1 MFCHGREV
9 LKVMCTM
16 DDRIVHG
23 LNTTVPTVSFSG
35 KVNATQT
42 CKQLYE
48 SVFNQDR
55 NRYCKFTDKRRFKAL
70 HKCMEVFSGAK
81 PDIFGPKKEDDAG
94 VMFMSEKEVLK
105 VMCTM
110 DDRIVHG
117 LNTTVPT
124 VSFSEFSP
132 QCIFCPPCATPM
144 MEAHLSRD
152 QAIKGCIAKTSAVV
166 EQLREERAKDG
177 EDLAVLKQLRKEQT
191 KVFNQDRNS
200 HCKFTDKR
208 RFKALHKCMEVF
220 SGAKPDIFGPKK
232 EDDAGVMFMSEKE
245 VLKVMCTMDDRIVH
259 GLNTTVPT
267 VSFSGKM
274 MEAHL
279 SRDQAIKG
287 CIAKTSAVVEQL
299 REERAKDGEDLAV
312 LKQLR
317 KEQTKSP
324 DNLESF
330 MRMELISLSP
340 PRWRSRSFT
349 LLRVVSLQDSK
360 LPLSLRSN
368 LLDLFSQIEREFEN
382 LYIENLELR
391 REIETLNDRLAPD
404 GQTFE
409 GADLAKG
416 ALKTKASHSTSQLSQ
431 KLKTTYKASTSKIVS
446 SFKATTSRAVC
457 QLVREYVGHRDGIW
471 DLSVTRTQPVVLGT
485 ASADHTAMLWSIET
499 GKCLLKYL
507 GHQGSVNSIKFH
519 PTEQMALTASGD
531 QTAHI
536 WRYQVQ
542 LPTPQPVADMSQQ
555 TPCEDD
561 VDFSDKDEPD
571 GEVEGPNDCPS
582 VRVATTTLRSHQG
595 VVIAADWLVG
605 GKQVVTA
612 SWDRAANL
620 YDVETSE
627 LVHSLTGHDQELTHC
642 CTHPTQR
649 LVVTSSRDTTFRLWD
664 FRDPS
669 IHSVNVFQGH
679 TDTVTS
685 AVFTVGD
692 NVVSGSDDRTVKVWD
707 LKNMRSP
714 IATIRTDSAVNRISV
729 SVNQRIIA
737 LPHDNRQ
744 VRLFDMSG
752 VRLARL
758 PRTNRQGH
766 RRMVCCSAWCED
778 NASCNLFSCGFDRQA
793 IGWNINIP
801 ALLQEK

>member
-1 MFCHGREV
+1 MPVE
-9 LKVMCTM
+9 
-16 DDRIVHG
+16 
-23 LNTTVPTVSFSG
+23 SG
-35 KVNATQT
+35 SSASSRQA
-42 CKQLYE
+42 KQ
-48 SVFNQDR
+48 
-55 NRYCKFTDKRRFKAL
+55 KRK
-70 HKCMEVFSGAK
+70 
-81 PDIFGPKKEDDAG
+81 
-94 VMFMSEKEVLK
+94 
-105 VMCTM
+105 
-110 DDRIVHG
+110 
-117 LNTTVPT
+117 
-124 VSFSEFSP
+124 
-132 QCIFCPPCATPM
+132 
-144 MEAHLSRD
+144 
-152 QAIKGCIAKTSAVV
+152 
-166 EQLREERAKDG
+166 
-177 EDLAVLKQLRKEQT
+177 
-191 KVFNQDRNS
+191 S
-200 HCKFTDKR
+200 H
-208 RFKALHKCMEVF
+208 
-220 SGAKPDIFGPKK
+220 
-232 EDDAGVMFMSEKE
+232 
-245 VLKVMCTMDDRIVH
+245 
-259 GLNTTVPT
+259 
-267 VSFSGKM
+267 
-274 MEAHL
+274 
-279 SRDQAIKG
+279 
-287 CIAKTSAVVEQL
+287 
-299 REERAKDGEDLAV
+299 
-312 LKQLR
+312 
-317 KEQTKSP
+317 
-324 DNLESF
+324 
-330 MRMELISLSP
+330 SLSI
-340 PRWRSRSFT
+340 RRTNSTEQERT
-349 LLRVVSLQDSK
+349 GLQREMLEGQDSK

-368 LLDLFSQIEREFEN
+368 LLDLFGQIEREFEN
-382 LYIENLELR
+382 LYIENIELR
-391 REIETLNDRLAPD
+391 REIETLNDRLTAE
-404 GQTFE
+404 GQTIDGGDFT
-409 GADLAKG
+409 KG
-416 ALKTKASHSTSQLSQ
+416 ALKAKASHSTSQLSQ
-431 KLKTTYKASTSKIVS
+431 KLKTTYKASTSKPSHGADAPSPRHLVIEIGNLFSGLFQTPAPPRSPTCFISILDIVS

-457 QLVREYVGHRDGIW
+457 QLVKEYVGHRDGIW
-471 DLSVTRTQPVVLGT
+471 DLSVTRTQPMVLGT
-485 ASADHTAMLWSIET
+485 ASADHSAMLWSIET

-507 GHQGSVNSIKFH
+507 GHAGSVNSIKFH

-536 WRYQVQ
+536 WRYTVQ
-542 LPTPQPVADMSQQ
+542 LPTPQPVADIS
-555 TPCEDD
+555 TPCDD
-561 VDFSDKDEPD
+561 DIDFSDKDEAD
-571 GEVEGPNDCPS
+571 GDGDGPNECPS
-582 VRVATTTLRSHQG
+582 IRVSSTTLRSHQG

-758 PRTNRQGH
+758 PRSNRQGH
-766 RRMVCCSAWCED
+766 RRMVCCSAWCEE
-778 NASCNLFSCGFDRQA
+778 NSSCNLFSCGFDRQA

>member
-1 MFCHGREV
+1 CSH
-9 LKVMCTM
+9 
-16 DDRIVHG
+16 D
-23 LNTTVPTVSFSG
+23 FSLLLSSG
-35 KVNATQT
+35 SNVAARQA
-42 CKQLYE
+42 KQKRKSHSLSIRRTNSTE
-48 SVFNQDR
+48 QDR
-55 NRYCKFTDKRRFKAL
+55 
-70 HKCMEVFSGAK
+70 SG
-81 PDIFGPKKEDDAG
+81 
-94 VMFMSEKEVLK
+94 L
-105 VMCTM
+105 
-110 DDRIVHG
+110 
-117 LNTTVPT
+117 
-124 VSFSEFSP
+124 
-132 QCIFCPPCATPM
+132 Q
-144 MEAHLSRD
+144 RD
-152 QAIKGCIAKTSAVV
+152 
-166 EQLREERAKDG
+166 
-177 EDLAVLKQLRKEQT
+177 
-191 KVFNQDRNS
+191 
-200 HCKFTDKR
+200 
-208 RFKALHKCMEVF
+208 M
-220 SGAKPDIFGPKK
+220 
-232 EDDAGVMFMSEKE
+232 
-245 VLKVMCTMDDRIVH
+245 
-259 GLNTTVPT
+259 
-267 VSFSGKM
+267 
-274 MEAHL
+274 
-279 SRDQAIKG
+279 
-287 CIAKTSAVVEQL
+287 
-299 REERAKDGEDLAV
+299 
-312 LKQLR
+312 
-317 KEQTKSP
+317 
-324 DNLESF
+324 LEG
-330 MRMELISLSP
+330 
-340 PRWRSRSFT
+340 
-349 LLRVVSLQDSK
+349 QDSK

-382 LYIENLELR
+382 LYLENLELR
-391 REIETLNDRLAPD
+391 REIETLNDRLAAE

-446 SFKATTSRAVC
+446 SFKATSTRAVC
-457 QLVREYVGHRDGIW
+457 QLVKEYVGHRDGIW

-519 PTEQMALTASGD
+519 PTEQVALTASGD

-536 WRYQVQ
+536 WRYMVQ
-542 LPTPQPVADMSQQ
+542 LPTPQPVADISQ
-555 TPCEDD
+555 TPCEED
-561 VDFSDKDEPD
+561 VDFSDKDDAD

-582 VRVATTTLRSHQG
+582 IRVPTTTLRSHQG

-627 LVHSLTGHDQELTHC
+627 LVHSLTGERRRKLKVRGRRS
-642 CTHPTQR
+642 P
-649 LVVTSSRDTTFRLWD
+649 
-664 FRDPS
+664 
-669 IHSVNVFQGH
+669 
-679 TDTVTS
+679 TVTS

-729 SVNQRIIA
+729 SVNQKIIA

-758 PRTNRQGH
+758 PRSNRQGH

-778 NASCNLFSCGFDRQA
+778 NTTCNLFTCGFDRQA

>member
-1 MFCHGREV
+1 MPVE
-9 LKVMCTM
+9 
-16 DDRIVHG
+16 
-23 LNTTVPTVSFSG
+23 SG
-35 KVNATQT
+35 SSAAARQA
-42 CKQLYE
+42 KQKRKSHSLSIRRTNSTE
-48 SVFNQDR
+48 QDR
-55 NRYCKFTDKRRFKAL
+55 
-70 HKCMEVFSGAK
+70 SG
-81 PDIFGPKKEDDAG
+81 
-94 VMFMSEKEVLK
+94 L
-105 VMCTM
+105 
-110 DDRIVHG
+110 
-117 LNTTVPT
+117 
-124 VSFSEFSP
+124 
-132 QCIFCPPCATPM
+132 Q
-144 MEAHLSRD
+144 RD
-152 QAIKGCIAKTSAVV
+152 MLEG
-166 EQLREERAKDG
+166 
-177 EDLAVLKQLRKEQT
+177 
-191 KVFNQDRNS
+191 QD
-200 HCKFTDKR
+200 T
-208 RFKALHKCMEVF
+208 
-220 SGAKPDIFGPKK
+220 
-232 EDDAGVMFMSEKE
+232 
-245 VLKVMCTMDDRIVH
+245 
-259 GLNTTVPT
+259 
-267 VSFSGKM
+267 
-274 MEAHL
+274 
-279 SRDQAIKG
+279 
-287 CIAKTSAVVEQL
+287 
-299 REERAKDGEDLAV
+299 
-312 LKQLR
+312 
-317 KEQTKSP
+317 
-324 DNLESF
+324 
-330 MRMELISLSP
+330 
-340 PRWRSRSFT
+340 
-349 LLRVVSLQDSK
+349 K
-360 LPLSLRSN
+360 LPLSLRNN

-382 LYIENLELR
+382 LYIENLES
-391 REIETLNDRLAPD
+391 
-404 GQTFE
+404 
-409 GADLAKG
+409 
-416 ALKTKASHSTSQLSQ
+416 SHSTSQLSQ

-507 GHQGSVNSIKFH
+507 GHQGS
-519 PTEQMALTASGD
+519 ASGD

-536 WRYQVQ
+536 WRYMVQ

-561 VDFSDKDEPD
+561 VDFSDKDEAD

-729 SVNQRIIA
+729 SVSQRIIA

-758 PRTNRQGH
+758 PRSNRQGH
-766 RRMVCCSAWCED
+766 RRMVCCSTWCED
-778 NASCNLFSCGFDRQA
+778 NTSCNLFSCGFDRQA